1 MDMRNAGFLMI
12 ATGLLSVAGAAWV
25 SGCGTTYDDC
35 VSGKIGACKGIYTD
49 TTGAGGSGGTG
60 GSTATTGGGGTGGNP
75 PVVCEG
81 DPTMDPTL
89 VDPSCGV
96 FVRADAAVDGNGDP
110 ETPVKTLQ
118 AAIDKATATGKW
130 VFACTAGEFKESVV
144 IAKGVEVYG
153 GFDCANAKQW
163 AWKKDTKAKLTGAPN
178 AITLTVTAA
187 AKKVILDDLAITAAP
202 SALAMKGGSSIAVVL
217 DSVTANLN
225 RCDITAGDA
234 TVGVDGED
242 ASAAPPV
249 TPMKMVENDGKA
261 ACSALGANPATG
273 GVELTNDCGGGV
285 SSIGGLGGGSTKSV
299 GQPGLAGDSAPPT
312 ANPLGAPGLADQ
324 VCASGGRGG
333 DGADGADGTLGPAA
347 KGLGA
352 LDISLG
358 WSGEIGKGG
367 EPGSPGQ
374 GGGGGGGKKGGNTVC
389 SGGAGAGPT
398 GGSGGAGGCGGLP
411 GGGGRAGGSSIA
423 LVSLNSTNAV
433 VTLVECK
440 LKAGKGGAG
449 GRGGNAQPG
458 GSGGAAGLGGLGGA
472 SGLPDACDG
481 GKGGPGGAGGP
492 GGGGA
497 GGHSLAIAY
506 VQVKPT
512 SVKTALT
519 PGSAGS
525 AGIGG
530 TVGNIMGLDG
540 DPGMAPADGTLLF
553 P

>member
-1 MDMRNAGFLMI
+1 MRNAGFLMI

-234 TVGVDGED
+234 TAGVDGAD
-242 ASAAPPV
+242 ADSVAPPKPV
-249 TPMKMVENDGKA
+249 TTGDNDGKA
-261 ACSALGANPATG
+261 ACMVAGGGQATG
-273 GVELTNDCGGGV
+273 GAEAVNDCGDGT
-285 SSIGGLGGGSTKSV
+285 SSIGGLGGSSTQVSGKAGETGASVPPTSNMGGLGGQGDFLCNGGGSGFPGAEGDPGMAGKAGTGIGTLDSMLGWAGPV
-299 GQPGLAGDSAPPT
+299 GKAGDS
-312 ANPLGAPGLADQ
+312 
-324 VCASGGRGG
+324 
-333 DGADGADGTLGPAA
+333 GT
-347 KGLGA
+347 
-352 LDISLG
+352 
-358 WSGEIGKGG
+358 
-367 EPGSPGQ
+367 PGQ
-374 GGGGGGGKKGGNTVC
+374 GGGGGGGKKGGAAIC
-389 SGGAGAGPT
+389 SGAAGFGAT
-398 GGSGGAGGCGGLP
+398 GGSGGAGGCGGKA
-411 GGGGRAGGSSIA
+411 GGGGRSGGSSIA
-423 LVSLNSTNAV
+423 LVSINSNNAV
-433 VTLVECK
+433 VTLNSCK
-440 LKAGKGGAG
+440 LQTAKGGDGGSGGDAQLGGDGGDAGKGGAG
-449 GRGGNAQPG
+449 LPPNLP
-458 GSGGAAGLGGLGGA
+458 AG
-472 SGLPDACDG
+472 CDG
-481 GKGGPGGAGGP
+481 GKGGRGGNGGP

-506 VQVKPT
+506 NGLKPAST
-512 SVKTALT
+512 KSTLK
-519 PGSAGS
+519 PGIPGAP
-525 AGIGG
+525 GIGG
-530 TVGNIMGLDG
+530 KIDGVAGLDG
-540 DPGMAPADGTLLF
+540 DPGMAPAEGTLMF